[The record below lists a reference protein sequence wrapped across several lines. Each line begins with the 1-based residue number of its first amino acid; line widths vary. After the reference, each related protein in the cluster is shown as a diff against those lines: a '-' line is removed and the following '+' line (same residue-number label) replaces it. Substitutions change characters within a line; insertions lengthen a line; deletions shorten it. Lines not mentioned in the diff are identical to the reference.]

1 MLKNRVKHCFFA
13 QMLKMIKSL
22 SYCLILTFLITI
34 GCKQPQSFSYRDL
47 RSFKLELLG
56 FDEANAT
63 MELVFFNPNKYGVNL
78 KNVNCELYVDSM
90 YLGHLLL
97 DTSLNIPASSE
108 FILPTS
114 IKINPKSLI
123 SNDLSFLSNNEI
135 SISAKGSTKI
145 GKGGFYVTIPFTYHG
160 KQRLNLF

>member
-1 MLKNRVKHCFFA
+1 
-13 QMLKMIKSL
+13 
-22 SYCLILTFLITI
+22 
-34 GCKQPQSFSYRDL
+34 
-47 RSFKLELLG
+47 
-56 FDEANAT
+56 